1 MSSCIIEN
9 YILNK
14 QKGPLVAWLSIC
26 QEAIVS
32 RVRGHAN
39 IESWRQTRLI
49 CTKTTDISA
58 LLGKG
63 NDLAQLS
70 FFMEKLGKNT
80 RGFIENF

>member
-14 QKGPLVAWLSIC
+14 QNGQLVAWLSIC
-26 QEAIVS
+26 QEAV
-32 RVRGHAN
+32 AN

-63 NDLAQLS
+63 NDLAQLR
-70 FFMEKLGKNT
+70 LVPHPIT
-80 RGFIENF
+80 NFN

>member
-14 QKGPLVAWLSIC
+14 QNGPLVAWLSIC
-26 QEAIVS
+26 QEAV
-32 RVRGHAN
+32 AN

-63 NDLAQLS
+63 NDLAQLR
-70 FFMEKLGKNT
+70 LVPHPIT
-80 RGFIENF
+80 NFN

>member
-14 QKGPLVAWLSIC
+14 QNGPLVAWLSIC

-63 NDLAQLS
+63 NDLAQLR
-70 FFMEKLGKNT
+70 LVPHPIT
-80 RGFIENF
+80 NFN